1 MPDHY
6 MWGEPFGRG
15 IEQPDSTLDTWVALS
30 YLAAKTNKVKLGTL
44 VTPIPFR
51 HPGILAKMVSTL
63 DLLSSGR
70 TVLGVGA
77 GWSQVEFEGYS
88 EWNDSKT
95 RVDKTEEGVRLIL
108 KLWQEKRVDFHGKY
122 YKTNG
127 AILEPKP
134 VQKPHPPLLFGG
146 QGTRM
151 LRLAGRY
158 GDICFIRPST
168 QLPFDK
174 AKAIVSQEA
183 LKVKRQVG
191 PAYAAGSPRFE
202 GTKFDTTPLVQDI
215 ERAAN
220 TGCEFQGTLS
230 PLDEKRKWAC
240 PQLLDNMVR
249 RKKKSSSSSHPCR
262 WQYTSGCQKGLGQPR
277 HILHN
282 PSHAPRGGSL
292 LRPSAHGHRQS
303 PHREHRGGGPWA
315 LPSIGPRPGRPR

>member
-1 MPDHY
+1 LKFILSGLGNWYRSWTLIEEAVPVADKLGFWGAVMPDHY

-220 TGCEFQGTLS
+220 TGCEFYIT
-230 PLDEKRKWAC
+230 PF
-240 PQLLDNMVR
+240 
-249 RKKKSSSSSHPCR
+249 
-262 WQYTSGCQKGLGQPR
+262 
-277 HILHN
+277 
-282 PSHAPRGGSL
+282 PRGNYVASMKL
-292 LRPSAHGHRQS
+292 FAKDVMPSFS
-303 PHREHRGGGPWA
+303 T
-315 LPSIGPRPGRPR
+315 S